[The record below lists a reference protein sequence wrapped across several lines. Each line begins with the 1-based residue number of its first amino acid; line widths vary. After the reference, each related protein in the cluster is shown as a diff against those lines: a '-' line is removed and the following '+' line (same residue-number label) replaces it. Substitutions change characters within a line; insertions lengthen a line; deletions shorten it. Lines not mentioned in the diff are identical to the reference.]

1 MKVTPRRQVAK
12 VTTRPATVKGLNA
25 YDSIVEMP
33 EGFALVLRNLFAQPY
48 GCQVRRGY
56 RQHVTGLLGKVE
68 TVASHNKA
76 GGNKLYA
83 FVKPEGTGIDASL
96 FDVTEPTLIPPPP
109 ALPAVIVPI
118 ATGLT
123 NARWQHINFAN
134 AAGVHLLA
142 CNGADDLVW
151 IQPNDTLARI
161 ASGDGSVNTI
171 SGVDPKAL
179 VHIYSHQKRIW
190 FVEKNSSRGWY
201 LPPDQLYGIASSFD
215 FGGYWTKGGYL
226 QQIIT
231 WTIDDGEGADD
242 HLVAISSEGQ
252 ISVFKGTDVE
262 GADTWTLAGVYY
274 AGSPVGRRTACRYG
288 GDVLIM
294 TQNGIVFLSQLLKST
309 KVNPA
314 QDSDARYIQQ
324 IVSAAV
330 SATGDLFGW
339 QPFVFPAANMLIVN
353 VPATET
359 NSYQL
364 VMNDITK
371 AWSEFLGYEAYC
383 WELHDELPIFG
394 SFGAV
399 YRAWEGT
406 TDDSYI
412 VTDTSTDP
420 DTTLVVQGNDIR
432 AEVQSTFNYFGSLGV
447 QKHFK
452 MVRPTLLSR
461 GAFSINFAVNTD
473 FVFDSPTAPGAF
485 SFVKPGIW
493 DEDYWDSA
501 VWEGGLT
508 TYKTWQAVQGI
519 GTAASIRM
527 LIRSRQETYWA
538 STDWL
543 YEDGGIM

>member
-1 MKVTPRRQVAK
+1 MFNKPVRQVSK

-56 RQHVTGLLGKVE
+56 RRHVTGLLGPVE
-68 TVASHNKA
+68 SVCSHNKA

-83 FVKPEGTGIDASL
+83 FVQDTPDAKL
-96 FDVTEPTLIPPPP
+96 YDVTLPTSTPLPP
-109 ALPAVIVPI
+109 V

-142 CNGADDLVW
+142 CNGADNLVW
-151 IQPNDTLARI
+151 MQPNDTLVRI
-161 ASGDGSVNTI
+161 ASGDGSANTI
-171 SGVDPKAL
+171 AGVDPKNL
-179 VHIYSHQKRIW
+179 IHIYAHQKRIW
-190 FVEKNSSRGWY
+190 FVEKNSTRGWY
-201 LPPDQLYGIASSFD
+201 LPPDQLYGVASYFD

-309 KVNPA
+309 KVNPS
-314 QDSDARYIQQ
+314 QDSDAKYVQQ

-330 SATGDLFGW
+330 TSTGDLFGW
-339 QPFVFPAANMLIVN
+339 QPFVFPAANMLIIN
-353 VPATET
+353 IPATEL

-383 WELHDELPIFG
+383 WELHDELPIYG

-399 YRAWEGT
+399 YRGWEGT

-412 VTDTSTDP
+412 DP

-432 AEVQSTFNYFGSLGV
+432 AEVQSTFNYFGSLGT

-461 GAFSINFAVNTD
+461 GAFSINFSVNTD
-473 FVFDSPTAPGAF
+473 FVFDTPTAPGAF
-485 SFVKPGIW
+485 SFVKPGVW
-493 DEDYWDSA
+493 DEDYWDQA

-508 TYKTWQAVQGI
+508 TYKTWQAVTGI
-519 GTAASIRM
+519 GTAASIRL

-538 STDWL
+538 AVDWL
-543 YEDGGIM
+543 YEDGGVM